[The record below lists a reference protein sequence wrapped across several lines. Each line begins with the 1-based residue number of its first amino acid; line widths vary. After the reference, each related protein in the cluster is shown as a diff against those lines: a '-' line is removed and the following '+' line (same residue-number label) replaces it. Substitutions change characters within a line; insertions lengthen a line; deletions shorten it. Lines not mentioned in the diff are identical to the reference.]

1 MQDQSPI
8 NLIKNRKKMGSK
20 FNKPNFKPV
29 LQLVNNLVDHSDYSD
44 NTGGVYQLS
53 ENAKK
58 CLDCDEFYKHALGDE
73 DLIG

>member
-44 NTGGVYQLS
+44 NTGGVY
-53 ENAKK
+53 
-58 CLDCDEFYKHALGDE
+58 
-73 DLIG
+73 